1 MRSTDEAA
9 RKNIGALSEARLN
22 AAVRL
27 TVEKLQPDVIVLF
40 GSAARNTMREG
51 SDIDLLALR
60 NARKGEHAEERYRW
74 WCPETGDDVDVVRVD
89 RETLRRERRRALAV
103 EAAAMAEGR
112 IVYRRTGSAWEENEN
127 RMVQYSR
134 FDPAECMKLVRYAN
148 NELKFAED
156 EENEP
161 VIRCKNLQSSLEYA
175 LKAIIAAQGMR
186 VVRTHNLV
194 EMWKQAESRGET
206 ICAAGRESL
215 LELLSRYGGSWQYKA
230 PGAEDPEETWRETK
244 SMVRNAIDHATRRV
258 PVLARETQTIIDR
271 ERRRIVRGAARPGG
285 GREGDTTKDIP

>member
-1 MRSTDEAA
+1 MRNTAGKS
-9 RKNIGALSEARLN
+9 GALSEARLN

-27 TVEKLQPDVIVLF
+27 TVEKLKPDVIVLF
-40 GSAARNTMREG
+40 GSAARSTMREG

-60 NARKGEHAEERYRW
+60 NARKGEHPEERYRW
-74 WCPETGDDVDVVRVD
+74 WCPDTGDDVDVVRVD

-112 IVYRRTGSAWEENEN
+112 IVYRRPGSAWEENE
-127 RMVQYSR
+127 REMVRYSR
-134 FDPAECMKLVRYAN
+134 FYPAECMKLVRYAN

-186 VVRTHNLV
+186 VVHTRSLV
-194 EMWKQAESRGET
+194 AMWNQAESRGET
-206 ICAAGRESL
+206 IGAAGRESL
-215 LELLSRYGGSWQYKA
+215 LELLSRYGGSWQYKT

-244 SMVRNAIDHATRRV
+244 SMVRNAVDHATRRV

-271 ERRRIVRGAARPGG
+271 ERRRIVRGAARPAG
-285 GREGDTTKDIP
+285 GREGDKTKDIP